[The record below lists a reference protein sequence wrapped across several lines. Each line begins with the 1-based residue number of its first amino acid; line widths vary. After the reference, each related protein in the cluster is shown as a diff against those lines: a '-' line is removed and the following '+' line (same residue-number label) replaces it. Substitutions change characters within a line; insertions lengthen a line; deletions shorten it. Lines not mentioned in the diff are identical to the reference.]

1 MEKDYGQK
9 LSFKYEV
16 NAEGK
21 KKTHFTLFPL
31 ILKMGES
38 KVIHTFL
45 LHAQRVF
52 SRTDWVAIKSYSIF

>member
-21 KKTHFTLFPL
+21 KITLHFSINPKERWVSTKLF
-31 ILKMGES
+31 
-38 KVIHTFL
+38 IHSCYM
-45 LHAQRVF
+45 HVAF
-52 SRTDWVAIKSYSIF
+52 SPEQSGKP

>member
-21 KKTHFTLFPL
+21 KKSLYTFPL
-31 ILKMGES
+31 ILKKDGL
-38 KVIHTFL
+38 V
-45 LHAQRVF
+45 Q
-52 SRTDWVAIKSYSIF
+52 SYSYILVTCT

>member
-21 KKTHFTLFPL
+21 KKLTLHFF
-31 ILKMGES
+31 
-38 KVIHTFL
+38 H
-45 LHAQRVF
+45 
-52 SRTDWVAIKSYSIF
+52 